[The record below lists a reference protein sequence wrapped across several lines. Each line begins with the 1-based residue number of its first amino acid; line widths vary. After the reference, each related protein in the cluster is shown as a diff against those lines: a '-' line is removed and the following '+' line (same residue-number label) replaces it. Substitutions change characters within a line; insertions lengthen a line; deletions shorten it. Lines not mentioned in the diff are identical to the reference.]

1 VIGDGS
7 AARSA
12 SGAIFKTAWSFPLCV
27 FIQIQNFDLRTSC
40 FRRIIASCRGVASSS
55 TARTKGAAMRKQF
68 EDLLDEIT
76 EARCNAATSNDT
88 RLEPR
93 VARLEHIVQ
102 QMLLALIETTQ
113 HREKQ

>member
-1 VIGDGS
+1 MS
-7 AARSA
+7 
-12 SGAIFKTAWSFPLCV
+12 
-27 FIQIQNFDLRTSC
+27 
-40 FRRIIASCRGVASSS
+40 
-55 TARTKGAAMRKQF
+55 KQF

-76 EARCNAATSNDT
+76 EARSNAATSNDT

-102 QMLLALIETTQ
+102 QILLALIETTQ